1 MIDFEIID
9 RTIPEVWSGPIIRLI
24 ERVMQTFDLFADQ
37 AWWKLRDYYV
47 YQMELCSR
55 EPTVIFPALARPRD
69 IWWLPRTVRAELG
82 QELKVTVDFY
92 NSPAAVFQR
101 QAVYDSNRNPQL
113 YQCVLN
119 RGLNYILETFLR
131 KHFKVRKAVPFKYPL
146 FHEYFHGTYFL
157 YYTATED
164 EWSFLFNQFLIVAE
178 GKDSRAMRS
187 TPITDRLQKLKD
199 LTKEKYTEEL
209 VRRIN
214 QGKLYTRASINALL
228 KFGVVEIANLKTNHM
243 ASILIYGTVCSHLDS
258 ILEIWIRE
266 GIPESGIVLTR
277 KEFSAGSSSMPFETV
292 HDLIVQILKADD
304 VLIISKYDDDPY
316 LAPPLTEAK
325 SKAYPR
331 FLKTLATYN
340 SLKRSP
346 LLMFRQRYWE
356 EYWKKVEATKE

>member
-1 MIDFEIID
+1 MTDFEIID
-9 RTIPEVWSGPIIRLI
+9 RTIPEVWNGPTTRLL

-47 YQMELCSR
+47 YQMELRSR
-55 EPTVIFPALARPRD
+55 EPAVIFPALARPRD
-69 IWWLPRTVRAELG
+69 ILWLPRTVKAALG
-82 QELKVTVDFY
+82 QELKETVDFY
-92 NSPAAVFQR
+92 NEPATVFYRQLVFDRNRSP
-101 QAVYDSNRNPQL
+101 YL
-113 YQCVLN
+113 YKKVMTH
-119 RGLNYILETFLR
+119 GLNYALEAFLER
-131 KHFKVRKAVPFKYPL
+131 NFNQQKAVPFKYPL

-164 EWSFLFNQFLIVAE
+164 EWSFLFNRFLIVAE
-178 GKDSRAMRS
+178 GKDSKAMQLK
-187 TPITDRLQKLKD
+187 PITDRLQKLKH
-199 LTKEKYTEEL
+199 LTKEKFTEEL

-214 QGKLYTRASINALL
+214 QGNLYTQASINALL
-228 KFGVVEIANLKTNHM
+228 KFGVVEISNLKTNHI
-243 ASILIYGTVCSHLDS
+243 ASILIYGAVCNHLDS

-277 KEFSAGSSSMPFETV
+277 KEFLTESTPMLFETV
-292 HDLIVQILKADD
+292 HDLIVQILKADN

-316 LAPPLTEAK
+316 SAPPLTEAK
-325 SKAYPR
+325 SKEYPR